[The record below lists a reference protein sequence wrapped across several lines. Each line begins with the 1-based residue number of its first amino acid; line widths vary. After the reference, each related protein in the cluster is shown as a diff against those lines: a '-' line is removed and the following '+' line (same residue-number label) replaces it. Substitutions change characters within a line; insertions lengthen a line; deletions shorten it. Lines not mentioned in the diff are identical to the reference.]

1 MESERF
7 NAESGLA
14 NGTESMFHLLFER
27 TQDAILLF
35 DPSTGTII
43 DCNEATVALMRY
55 QNRADLV
62 GKRAEELSPPLQPDG
77 STSAEA
83 AARHIAKTL
92 KNGNNR
98 FEWIAQRCDGTE
110 VPLEINSTVI
120 ERQGRPIFVL
130 VSRDVTERKAAEAAL
145 LQSEA
150 RFRLLFERSAD
161 AMSLFDPLSGRFVE
175 SNDAVILQIG
185 APNRE
190 ALGEVSPAEI
200 SPERQP
206 DGRLSSEMVQ
216 EMVELALTQG
226 SHRFEWLSR
235 RYDGSELPLDIVM
248 TAIPFGERTLLF
260 VVSRDISK
268 HRRAENEI
276 RQLNA
281 SLERRVTERTFELV
295 RSNDQLKLAEEN
307 LRRRSKQVQK
317 HRDVLLEIAQ
327 SDKSDLDK
335 ALQKIC
341 SLTAATLDV
350 ARVSY
355 WSLQENGSAI
365 ACELLYLGNSKR
377 FDDQLKGTRLGASD
391 YPAYFE
397 GLRTERPI
405 IASQALE
412 HPATSGLTENYLKPL
427 GISSMLDAPV
437 WVRGEVVGILC
448 LGHVGPAR
456 DWSAEEIDF
465 VSALAA
471 LVSLALE
478 ESRRALSEQ
487 LLRNSEEKF
496 RALFE
501 GTSQPAILHDEN
513 GILDANPSFLR
524 QLGYASLDD
533 IRGRHPAE
541 LSAPVQ
547 PGGER
552 AEVLAQKHITNAL
565 VNGSDRF
572 EWMVL
577 RSNGTEMP
585 IEVFL
590 TPIQFGGRQL
600 IQAVCNDITV
610 RKRAEEELR
619 QSEALLRESEARF
632 STAFHASPVLITIS
646 RRSDARFIEVNDAF
660 VRWIGLSHDQIV
672 GQNSHELGIWVNP
685 EDRSRFLTD
694 LEDNGSLTEV
704 KCQMRSQRGTVHTM
718 LLSADLIV
726 LNREPHLLVFGLDI
740 TQRQQA
746 EAELLRTLAREKELG
761 QLRSKFV
768 SMVSHE
774 FRTPLAIIQ
783 SSSEILDDYLEQL
796 EPAERKDQL
805 QSIRKNT
812 RRMSALMEET
822 LLIGSFDAGKV
833 EFRPEPLELWTFARR
848 LVAEVLWATDR
859 RCPIEFL
866 PPEIPR
872 TVLADERLLRH
883 ICTNLLTNAVK
894 YSDAGRAV
902 QFEIGCTETDLLCRI
917 RDRGIGIPEADQEW
931 LFQAFHRGRN
941 VGDRPG
947 TGLGLVIVK
956 RCIDLHG
963 GNIKLESQG
972 EGTSVTVSLPLMNP
986 VTSASAN

>member
-1 MESERF
+1 
-7 NAESGLA
+7 
-14 NGTESMFHLLFER
+14 MFHLLFER

-35 DPSTGTII
+35 DPSTGTIV

-55 QNRADLV
+55 QTRAELV

-77 STSAEA
+77 LTSAEA

-92 KNGNNR
+92 KSGNNR
-98 FEWIAQRCDGTE
+98 FEWTARRCDGTE

-150 RFRLLFERSAD
+150 RFRSLFERSAD
-161 AMSLFDPLSGRFVE
+161 AMSLFDPQSGRFIE
-175 SNDAVILQIG
+175 SNDAVMHQIG
-185 APNRE
+185 APSRE
-190 ALGEVSPAEI
+190 ALGEASPAEM

-206 DGRLSSEMVQ
+206 DGRLSSEKVE

-260 VVSRDISK
+260 VVSRDISE

-281 SLERRVTERTFELV
+281 SLERRVAERTFELV
-295 RSNDQLKLAEEN
+295 RSNDQLKLAEES
-307 LRRRSKQVQK
+307 LRQRSKQVQK

-341 SLTAATLDV
+341 SLSAATLDV

-365 ACELLYLGNSKR
+365 ACEMLYLGNTKR
-377 FDDQLKGTRLGASD
+377 FDEQLKGTRLGVSD
-391 YPAYFE
+391 YPAYFG
-397 GLRTERPI
+397 GLRAERPI
-405 IASQALE
+405 IASQALA
-412 HPATSGLTENYLKPL
+412 HPATSGLAENYLKPL

-437 WVRGEVVGILC
+437 WVRGAVVGVLC

-471 LVSLALE
+471 MVSLALE

-533 IRGRHPAE
+533 VKGKHPAE
-541 LSAPVQ
+541 LSAPIQ

-552 AEVLAQKHITNAL
+552 AEVLAQRHINNAM

-619 QSEALLRESEARF
+619 QSEGMLRESEARF

-646 RRSDARFIEVNDAF
+646 RRSDARFIEANDAF

-672 GQNSHELGIWVNP
+672 GHDSDELGIWVNP
-685 EDRSRFLTD
+685 EDRGKFLAD
-694 LEDNGSLTEV
+694 LEHSGSLTEV
-704 KCQMRSQRGTVHTM
+704 KCQMRSRRGTVHTM

-783 SSSEILDDYLEQL
+783 SSAEILDDYLEQL

-848 LVAEVLWATDR
+848 LVDEVLWATDR

-866 PPEIPR
+866 PPEIPH

-902 QFEIGCTETDLLCRI
+902 QFEIGCTETDLLCSI
-917 RDRGIGIPEADQEW
+917 RDRGIGIPEADREW

-972 EGTSVTVSLPLMNP
+972 EGTSVTVSLPLLNP
-986 VTSASAN
+986 ITSASGN